1 MHNENRTEGEEQVDQ
16 GILEAVLKLAHS
28 GSPPEAICSFLG
40 LKAQTVQQII
50 ASDPK
55 HRARVI
61 QSIKEKSRK
70 YRCTQ
75 SNRLMISPVMARD
88 DYFYEQSILEADPS
102 LSIDQFIP
110 WPKQKAK
117 IADFCKESLKVLEG
131 YLGQKNPQ
139 EDILE
144 LTAECLSVLC
154 PEAGLEPALRVL
166 GLVEGETV
174 RKLTGK
180 MWSLVPE
187 EQLFG
192 LMNQTARERPSHA
205 LYLSALIIL
214 ETRSERAFEE
224 AFKCF
229 TEQLSQAALGPEAST
244 WQRKCR

>member
-1 MHNENRTEGEEQVDQ
+1 MHNENRTEGEEQVAQ
-16 GILEAVLKLAHS
+16 GILEAILKLANS
-28 GSPPEAICSFLG
+28 GSSPEAICFFLG

-50 ASDPK
+50 ANDPK
-55 HRARVI
+55 HRAGQI
-61 QSIKEKSRK
+61 QSIKDKSRK

-88 DYFYEQSILEADPS
+88 GNFYEQSILEADPS

-110 WPKQKAK
+110 SPKQKAK
-117 IADFCKESLKVLEG
+117 ITDFCKESLKVLEG
-131 YLGQKNPQ
+131 YLRQKSPQ

-187 EQLFG
+187 QMLFS
-192 LMNQTARERPSHA
+192 LMN
-205 LYLSALIIL
+205 
-214 ETRSERAFEE
+214 
-224 AFKCF
+224 
-229 TEQLSQAALGPEAST
+229 
-244 WQRKCR
+244 